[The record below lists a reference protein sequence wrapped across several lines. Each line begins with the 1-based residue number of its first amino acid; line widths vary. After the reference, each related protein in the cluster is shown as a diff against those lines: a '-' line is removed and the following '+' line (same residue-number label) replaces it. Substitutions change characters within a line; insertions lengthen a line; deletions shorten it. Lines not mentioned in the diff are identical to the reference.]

1 MDKLTPEQKEEI
13 MRVVREA
20 EAQTD
25 KLAAKAVA
33 SKYTTAIFLVVII
46 VAFCAGA
53 SIPLWFD

>member
-1 MDKLTPEQKEEI
+1 MGNLRPTEEQLKAA
-13 MRVVREA
+13 RLQA
-20 EAQTD
+20 EKVAD
-25 KLAAKAVA
+25 KLANKAVA